1 MEHNLTRVG
10 ALARTLFGNN
20 SLFPFENTSSPP
32 GQEEQQEEQQEDLEV
47 NTDLYS
53 RVAVT
58 VIYAALF
65 AVGVLGN
72 SVTLS
77 TLRAKQ
83 RVRSLQGTVHY
94 HLASLAA
101 SDLLILLLSMPLEL
115 HSFVW
120 FHHPWVF
127 GDAVCRGYYF
137 LRDGCSYATALNVAS
152 LSAERY
158 MAVCHPFKAK
168 RLMSRS
174 RTKKLIGA
182 AWLAS
187 FALAAPMLLVM
198 GQVTRHGENI
208 CTATVSPGAVKA
220 VLQVGVLGCV
230 RAHASPRTGALQVVH
245 QVCWDQSQ
253 RPETRDQRPGP
264 ETRDQRPETRDQD
277 QRPETRDHRLETR
290 DQRPETRDQRPE
302 TRDQRP
308 ETRDQRLETRDQR
321 PETRTRDHRLET
333 RDQRPETRDQ
343 DQRPGP
349 ETTD

>member
-1 MEHNLTRVG
+1 MDHSLT
-10 ALARTLFGNN
+10 LARTLFGND
-20 SLFPFENTSSPP
+20 SLFPFENTSSPA
-32 GQEEQQEEQQEDLEV
+32 GQEEQQEDLEV

-65 AVGVLGN
+65 AVGALGN
-72 SVTLS
+72 AVTLA
-77 TLRAKQ
+77 TLRAKK
-83 RVRSLQGTVHY
+83 RVRGLQGTVHY

-120 FHHPWVF
+120 FHHPWLF

-158 MAVCHPFKAK
+158 LAVCHPFKAK

-182 AWLAS
+182 VWLAS

-208 CTATVSPGAVKA
+208 CTATVSPGASRAGAAGGVMVFQVSQ
-220 VLQVGVLGCV
+220 VLQVSYVLHSGAGMPYAPQAQVSQAQIPQPHPPLLSCV
-230 RAHASPRTGALQVVH
+230 TDAVES
-245 QVCWDQSQ
+245 
-253 RPETRDQRPGP
+253 
-264 ETRDQRPETRDQD
+264 
-277 QRPETRDHRLETR
+277 HRLGST
-290 DQRPETRDQRPE
+290 T
-302 TRDQRP
+302 
-308 ETRDQRLETRDQR
+308 
-321 PETRTRDHRLET
+321 
-333 RDQRPETRDQ
+333 Q
-343 DQRPGP
+343 DLKWEPKSPITKAEDAFRGS
-349 ETTD
+349 